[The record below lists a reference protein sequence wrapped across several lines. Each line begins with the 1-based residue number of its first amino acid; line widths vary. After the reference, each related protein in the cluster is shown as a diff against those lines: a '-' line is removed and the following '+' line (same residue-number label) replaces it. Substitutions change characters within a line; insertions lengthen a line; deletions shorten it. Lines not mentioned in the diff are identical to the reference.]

1 MHKAACTWLLL
12 GLILVV
18 PVAAQDSAGGGSAL
32 AATTEH
38 KTNIA
43 RQAALDRA
51 GFSPG
56 VIDGKIGPKTK
67 LALREYQSFQKLTA
81 SGEFD
86 AATLAV
92 LKVEDVP
99 AFSTYTVT
107 SGDIADVGEFPTD
120 WNRKAKLDRLR
131 YESKLAM
138 IAERGHC
145 KKELVEALNPG
156 VAIEKLAAGA
166 TVKLPNVDPQ
176 PPAGRPAKIEV
187 DLGSKVVRARDAADR
202 TVLLFHCSIAAD
214 DENLPSGKARVS
226 VIAFDPTYSFK
237 PEKWPE
243 VKNVFEPLLIPPG
256 PRNPVGLCWI
266 GLSKPGYGIH
276 GTPQPEMIGKTGSHG
291 CIRLANWDAV
301 RLGKAVIVETPVE
314 FIDK

>member
-1 MHKAACTWLLL
+1 MLAHFGGFLL
-12 GLILVV
+12 GALFAPLVRGQD
-18 PVAAQDSAGGGSAL
+18 PANAAAAGN
-32 AATTEH
+32 ATEVLGAG
-38 KTNIA
+38 IA

-56 VIDGKIGPKTK
+56 VIDGKIGPKSK
-67 LALREYQSFQKLTA
+67 LALREFQSFHKLTV

-86 AATLAV
+86 AATLAALRV
-92 LKVEDVP
+92 ADSPV
-99 AFSTYTVT
+99 FNTYTVT
-107 SGDIADVGEFPTD
+107 SGDIADVGEFPSD
-120 WNRKAKLDRLR
+120 WNLKAKLDRLR
-131 YESKLAM
+131 YESRLAM

-145 KKELVEALNPG
+145 KKELVELLNPG
-156 VAIEKLAAGA
+156 VAIDKIAAGA
-166 TVKLPNVDPQ
+166 TVKLPNVEPL
-176 PPAGRPAKIEV
+176 PASSKPAKLEV

-202 TVLLFHCSIAAD
+202 TVMLFHCSIAAD
-214 DENLPSGKARVS
+214 DENLPSGKARVA
-226 VIAFDPTYSFK
+226 VIVFDPTYSFK

-291 CIRLANWDAV
+291 CIRLANWDAL
-301 RLGKAVIVETPVE
+301 RLGKAVTVETPVE